1 MEGKSVDTSGAG
13 KLTDQLLRKL
23 PAPTTGNRITYDR
36 GNDAVRGFGIRVTA
50 GGARSFVL
58 NYVIG
63 GRERRLTIGAYPE
76 WSATAAREEAK
87 RLKREVDTGHDP
99 LGERVAY
106 REAPT
111 VDELC
116 ERYLEEHAAKKRAAA
131 EDRRM
136 IDRTV
141 RPELGA
147 RKVAEITYTDIDRLH
162 RKLTKTSARKKTGA
176 PYAAN
181 RLLALLSKMF
191 SLSIR
196 WGMRSDNPAKGVERN
211 NEERR
216 YRYLSRDELRRLTD
230 ALATHSSQS
239 AANAIRL
246 LLLTGARRGE
256 VLSAT
261 WDQFDLK
268 AGIWTKP
275 SSHTK
280 QKREHRIPLSA
291 PARQLLAEM
300 RETVS
305 RQAHWQTGGASPYLF
320 PARSGDGPMADLK
333 SSWTTI
339 CCAADL
345 QGLRL
350 HDLRHTYASV
360 LAGAGFSLPLI
371 GALLGHTQA
380 QTTARYSHLADDPM
394 RAATERV
401 GAIVTGNDKPAA
413 EIVAITR

>member
-1 MEGKSVDTSGAG
+1 V
-13 KLTDQLLRKL
+13 
-23 PAPTTGNRITYDR
+23 PATGNRITYDR
-36 GNDAVRGFGIRVTA
+36 GNEAVRGFVRVTA
-50 GGARSFVL
+50 GGSRSFIV

-76 WSATAAREEAK
+76 WSAAAAREEAK
-87 RLKREVDTGHDP
+87 RLKREVDIGRDP

-111 VDELC
+111 VHELC
-116 ERYLEEHAAKKRAAA
+116 DRYLEEHAAKKRSGA

-136 IDRTV
+136 IERTV

-196 WGMRSDNPAKGVERN
+196 WGMRSDNPAQGVERN

-216 YRYLSRDELRRLTD
+216 YRYLSGDELRRLTD

-256 VLSAT
+256 VFSAT
-261 WDQFDLK
+261 WDQFDLE
-268 AGIWTKP
+268 AGTWTKP

-280 QKREHRIPLSA
+280 QKREHRVPLSA
-291 PARQLLAEM
+291 PVRQLLGEM
-300 RETVS
+300 RGEVANPATP
-305 RQAHWQTGGASPYLF
+305 TGKREKPFPYLF
-320 PARSGDGPMADLK
+320 PARSGDGSMADLK
-333 SSWTTI
+333 SSWAAI
-339 CCAADL
+339 CRTANL

-360 LAGAGFSLPLI
+360 LAGTGFSLPLI

-380 QTTARYSHLADDPM
+380 QTTARYSHLADDPL

-401 GAIVTGNDKPAA
+401 GAIVTGKSGDEP
-413 EIVAITR
+413 RPR